1 MLNYLKYKN
10 MYILII
16 DIIWI
21 KGDITN
27 NFLFKLLF
35 LLKKAYRR

>member
-10 MYILII
+10 MHILI

-27 NFLFKLLF
+27 KFLFKLLF
-35 LLKKAYRR
+35 SLKKAYRK